1 MIKAKIEQLELVQN
15 LENSL
20 RIDFEAKQAKAAN
33 LESYEIQLAEMQEL
47 LETMFR
53 QLPSKTEMDKLLVDV
68 SQTALGAGIDVQLF
82 QPNAEAFHDFYAER
96 PISVRMLGDYH
107 QFGEFVSGVAS
118 LPRVVI
124 LTMHDI
130 ALRRATDRD
139 VGANAGD
146 GRLILE
152 GTVKTYRYIDEEE
165 AAAAGRRGEC
175 AMMSPSHIK
184 STLVIMLI
192 VMSSLITA
200 CSGRQDDLNRYIAE
214 VKSRPA
220 TPIPPIPPV
229 RTYTPYEYEGLTGRD
244 PFRQSTSEGSDQVT
258 QSGGGKGPRPDLQRP
273 REYLERFELDTL
285 SMVGT
290 FSKETSDWALDS
302 RIRTEWSTGSRS
314 EITSGR
320 ITARLTA
327 FRTTRC
333 S

>member
-1 MIKAKIEQLELVQN
+1 MLNELRDLDFNDIGSAPTSVRYIILGFLLVVILAIGYFLLIKAKTEQLEMVQK

-33 LESYEIQLAEMQEL
+33 LEAYEQQLAEMQEL

-82 QPNAEAFHDFYAER
+82 QPNAEAYHDFYAER

-130 ALRRATDRD
+130 ALRRATERD

-165 AAAAGRRGEC
+165 AAQR
-175 AMMSPSHIK
+175 
-184 STLVIMLI
+184 
-192 VMSSLITA
+192 
-200 CSGRQDDLNRYIAE
+200 AE
-214 VKSRPA
+214 AVQP
-220 TPIPPIPPV
+220 
-229 RTYTPYEYEGLTGRD
+229 
-244 PFRQSTSEGSDQVT
+244 
-258 QSGGGKGPRPDLQRP
+258 
-273 REYLERFELDTL
+273 
-285 SMVGT
+285 
-290 FSKETSDWALDS
+290 
-302 RIRTEWSTGSRS
+302 
-314 EITSGR
+314 
-320 ITARLTA
+320 
-327 FRTTRC
+327 
-333 S
+333 